1 MKKLLTIGLLTATF
15 ATAMN
20 AQPKLASDNI
30 DEVLKAMTLEE
41 KAKLLVGGAN
51 NFFGANAVVGGE
63 ADLVAGAAGTS
74 PAIPR
79 LGIPATVLTDG
90 PAGVRINPTR
100 KGTDKTYYAT
110 AFPIGS
116 CLASTWN
123 TELVSKVGEAIGN
136 ETKEYRCDVILGPGM
151 NLHRNP
157 LCGRNFEYYSE
168 DPLLT
173 GKIAAAYIQGV
184 QSQGAGVSAK
194 HFAVNSQETDR
205 TAVDE
210 RVSQRAARELY
221 LRGFEIAVRESDP
234 WTIMASYN
242 QVNGQ
247 YSMGNHDLLTKI
259 LREDWGYK
267 GIVMTDWIGIREGL
281 ETISEVHAGND
292 LMEPGQ
298 PAQVEEII
306 KGVKEG
312 KLDIAD
318 VDRNVRRM
326 LEYIVKTPSF
336 RQYPASNNPDF
347 KAHAA
352 ITRQSAAE
360 GIVLLKNNGALP
372 FRTEG
377 NHNSQFSARACSLS
391 SERTLNS
398 QLIKTVALFGENS
411 YDFLSGGTGSG
422 CVHPPYVVDM
432 LQGLENAG
440 IKSSATLTDIYR
452 KYIDYA
458 RIKFQAE
465 RHPAKWFQTEMM
477 GQQKYPEISLSPIAI
492 NKEVQAADAA
502 IITIGRQAGEGIDR
516 DIDTE
521 FNLIPEERALITDV
535 CNAFH
540 AAGKPVIVIINSG
553 SVIETASWSSYPDA
567 ILCAWQPGM
576 EGGNSIADLLTG
588 KVNPSGKLTMTWP
601 IAATDHASTKNFP
614 GNIDDYTFQ
623 MMVGNKM
630 PVPGHAYTNH
640 EEDIYVGYRF
650 FDTFNKEVAYP
661 FGFGLSYTTFAFSK
675 PVVKLSTLRSALPL
689 GSSKNSQLST
699 LNSQLSTLNSQLS
712 TVQVSITVKNT
723 GAVSGK
729 EVAQVYVQA
738 PKGRLEKPVQE
749 LKAFAKTR
757 ELQPGE
763 SQTLTMT
770 IPVRDLASFDE
781 AGSQW
786 ITEAGTYTFRIGNNS
801 RNIAA
806 TAQLK
811 IAEYTEKTTNA
822 LAPQQPLKLLKQ

>member
-1 MKKLLTIGLLTATF
+1 MKKLFITALLAMLTTTIMSG
-15 ATAMN
+15 
-20 AQPKLASDNI
+20 QIKLKADNI

-51 NFFGANAVVGGE
+51 NFFNAGAVVGGE

-90 PAGVRINPTR
+90 PAGVRIDPTR
-100 KGTDKTYYAT
+100 KGTNKTYYAT

-123 TELVSKVGEAIGN
+123 TELVGKVGEAIGN

-168 DPLLT
+168 DPFVT
-173 GKIAAAYIQGV
+173 GKIAAAYIKGV

-205 TAVDE
+205 TSVDE

-242 QVNGQ
+242 KINGQ
-247 YSMGNHDLLTKI
+247 FSMGNHDLLTKI
-259 LREDWGYK
+259 LRDDWGYK

-281 ETISEVHAGND
+281 PTIAEVQAGND

-298 PAQVEEII
+298 PAQVQEII
-306 KGVKEG
+306 AGVKSG
-312 KLDIAD
+312 KLSMAD

-336 RQYPASNNPDF
+336 HQYPASNNPDF

-372 FRTEG
+372 WKDG
-377 NHNSQFSARACSLS
+377 A
-391 SERTLNS
+391 
-398 QLIKTVALFGENS
+398 IKTVSLFGENS

-432 LQGLENAG
+432 LQGLKNAG
-440 IKSSATLTDIYR
+440 INSSPTLTNIYR
-452 KYIDYA
+452 KYIEYA
-458 RIKFQAE
+458 KVKFQAE
-465 RHPAKWFQTEMM
+465 RHPAKWYQMEMF
-477 GQQKYPEISLSPIAI
+477 GQQKYPEIAIDPICI
-492 NKEVQAADAA
+492 NNEVKGADAA
-502 IITIGRQAGEGIDR
+502 IITIGRQAGEGVDR

-521 FNLIPEERALITDV
+521 FNLIPEERALIMDV

-540 AAGKPVIVIINSG
+540 AVGKPVIVIINSG
-553 SVIETASWSSYPDA
+553 SVIETASWSGYPDA

-614 GNIDDYTFQ
+614 GNIDNYSLMQ
-623 MMVGNKM
+623 MVGSNR
-630 PVPGHAYTNH
+630 PIPGHAYTNH

-650 FDTFNKEVAYP
+650 FDTFNREVAYP
-661 FGFGLSYTTFAFSK
+661 FGFGLSYTTFEMSK
-675 PVVKLSTLRSALPL
+675 PAVKAK
-689 GSSKNSQLST
+689 GKDAVEV
-699 LNSQLSTLNSQLS
+699 
-712 TVQVSITVKNT
+712 TVTIKNT
-723 GAVSGK
+723 GSFSGK

-738 PKGRLEKPVQE
+738 PKGKLEKPAQE

-757 ELQPGE
+757 ELKPGE

-786 ITEAGTYTFRIGNNS
+786 LTEAGTYTFRIGSSS
-801 RNIAA
+801 RDIQASLPIA
-806 TAQLK
+806 LK
-811 IAEYTEKTTNA
+811 EYTEKTTNA
-822 LAPQQPLKLLKQ
+822 LAPQQKLNLLKK

>member
-1 MKKLLTIGLLTATF
+1 MKTRRLFILGMIASLTAT
-15 ATAMN
+15 TMT
-20 AQPKLASDNI
+20 AQPKLKADNI

-41 KAKLLVGGAN
+41 KARLLVGGAN
-51 NFFGANAVVGGE
+51 NFFGTGAVVGGE

-90 PAGVRINPTR
+90 PAGVRIDPTR
-100 KGTDKTYYAT
+100 KGTSQTFYAT

-123 TELVSKVGEAIGN
+123 TELVAKVGEAIGN

-168 DPLLT
+168 DPLVT
-173 GKIAAAYIQGV
+173 GKIAAAYINGV

-205 TAVDE
+205 TSVDE

-221 LRGFEIAVRESDP
+221 LRGFEIAVRESNP

-242 QVNGQ
+242 KVNGTF
-247 YSMGNHDLLTKI
+247 SMGNHDLLTSI
-259 LREDWGYK
+259 LRNDWGYK

-281 ETISEVHAGND
+281 TTISEVHAGND

-336 RQYPASNNPDF
+336 HQYPASNKPDF

-360 GIVLLKNNGALP
+360 GIVMLKNNGALP
-372 FRTEG
+372 WKNG
-377 NHNSQFSARACSLS
+377 AV
-391 SERTLNS
+391 
-398 QLIKTVALFGENS
+398 KTVALFGENS

-432 LQGLENAG
+432 LEGLKNAG
-440 IKSSATLTDIYR
+440 ISSSETLTDIYR
-452 KYIDYA
+452 KYIAYA
-458 RIKFQAE
+458 RVKFQAE

-477 GQQKYPEISLSPIAI
+477 GQQKYPEIGLSPIAV
-492 NKEVQAADAA
+492 NKEVAAADAA

-516 DIDTE
+516 DIATE
-521 FNLIPEERALITDV
+521 FNLIPEEQALIKDV

-553 SVIETASWSSYPDA
+553 SVIETASWSGYPDA

-588 KVNPSGKLTMTWP
+588 KVSPSGKLTMTWP
-601 IAATDHASTKNFP
+601 IAATDHPSTKNFP
-614 GNIDDYTFQ
+614 GNLDFYTYET
-623 MMVGNKM
+623 MKANGME
-630 PVPGHAYTNH
+630 VPGHDYTNH
-640 EEDIYVGYRF
+640 EEDIYVGYRY
-650 FDTFNKEVAYP
+650 FDSFNKNVAYP
-661 FGFGLSYTTFAFSK
+661 FGYGLSYTTFEYSK
-675 PVVKLSTLRSALPL
+675 PAVKVN
-689 GSSKNSQLST
+689 GDNI
-699 LNSQLSTLNSQLS
+699 
-712 TVQVSITVKNT
+712 TVQVTIKNN
-723 GAVSGK
+723 GKVAGK
-729 EVAQVYVQA
+729 EIAQVYVVA
-738 PKGRLEKPVQE
+738 PKGTIEKPQHE
-749 LKAFAKTR
+749 LKGFAKTR
-757 ELQPGE
+757 ELKPGE
-763 SQTLTMT
+763 SQTLSIQMEK
-770 IPVRDLASFDE
+770 RDLASFDE
-781 AGSQW
+781 ANSRW
-786 ITEAGTYTFRIGNNS
+786 LTEAGAYTFEIGASS
-801 RNIAA
+801 RDIRG
-806 TAQLK
+806 TAVTTLT
-811 IAEYTEKTTNA
+811 EYTEQVSNV
-822 LAPQQPLKLLKQ
+822 LAPKQELNLMKRQ

>member
-1 MKKLLTIGLLTATF
+1 MKRLLTTCLLTATF
-15 ATAMN
+15 VMTTN
-20 AQPKLASDNI
+20 AQVQLRADNI
-30 DEVLKAMTLEE
+30 DEVIKAMTLEE

-51 NFFGANAVVGGE
+51 NFFGDQAVVGGE

-74 PAIPR
+74 PAIAR

-90 PAGVRINPTR
+90 PAGVRIDPTR
-100 KGTDKTYYAT
+100 KGDSNTYYAT

-173 GKIAAAYIQGV
+173 GKIAAAYINGV

-205 TAVDE
+205 TSVDE

-221 LRGFEIAVRESDP
+221 LRGFEIAVRESNP

-242 QVNGQ
+242 KINGE

-259 LREDWGYK
+259 LRDDWGFK

-281 ETISEVHAGND
+281 PTISEVHAGND

-298 PAQVEEII
+298 PAQVNEII
-306 KGVKEG
+306 KGVNEG
-312 KLDIAD
+312 KLSMAD

-336 RQYPASNNPDF
+336 HKYPASNAPDF

-360 GIVLLKNNGALP
+360 GIVLLKNNGTLP
-372 FRTEG
+372 WKNG
-377 NHNSQFSARACSLS
+377 G
-391 SERTLNS
+391 
-398 QLIKTVALFGENS
+398 IKTVALFGENS

-432 LQGLENAG
+432 LQGLKNAG
-440 IKSSATLTDIYR
+440 ISSSEKLTDIYR
-452 KYIDYA
+452 KYIEFA
-458 RIKFQAE
+458 KAKFQAE
-465 RHPAKWFQTEMM
+465 RHPAKWYQMEYF
-477 GQQKYPEISLSPIAI
+477 GQQKYPEIGISPIAI
-492 NKEVQAADAA
+492 NNEVSAADAA
-502 IITIGRQAGEGIDR
+502 IITIGRQAGEGVDR
-516 DIDTE
+516 DIETE

-553 SVIETASWSSYPDA
+553 SVIETASWSNYPDA

-601 IAATDHASTKNFP
+601 IAATDHASTRNFP
-614 GNIDDYTFQ
+614 GNIDFYSFKEMSAAKKDIPGYT
-623 MMVGNKM
+623 
-630 PVPGHAYTNH
+630 YTNH

-650 FDTFNKEVAYP
+650 FDTFQKNVAYP
-661 FGFGLSYTTFAFSK
+661 FGYGLSYTTFSFSN
-675 PVVKLSTLRSALPL
+675 PTVKTKGKDA
-689 GSSKNSQLST
+689 
-699 LNSQLSTLNSQLS
+699 
-712 TVQVSITVKNT
+712 VEVSITVKNT
-723 GAVSGK
+723 GKVAGK

-738 PKGRLEKPVQE
+738 PQGRLEKPVQE

-763 SQTLTMT
+763 SQVLTMT
-770 IPVRDLASFDE
+770 IPVRNLASFDE
-781 AGSQW
+781 TGSQW
-786 ITEAGTYTFRIGNNS
+786 LTEAGTYTFRIGNSS
-801 RNIAA
+801 RDIAA
-806 TAQLK
+806 TASIKLN
-811 IAEYTEKTTNA
+811 EYTEKTSNA
-822 LAPQQPLKLLKQ
+822 LAPKQELNLLKK

>member
-1 MKKLLTIGLLTATF
+1 MTT
-15 ATAMN
+15 N
-20 AQPKLASDNI
+20 AQPQLRADNI

-41 KAKLLVGGAN
+41 KATRLVGGAN
-51 NFFGANAVVGGE
+51 NFFGTGAVVGGE

-90 PAGVRINPTR
+90 PAGVRIDPTR

-123 TELVSKVGEAIGN
+123 TELVGQVGEAIGN

-173 GKIAAAYIQGV
+173 GKIAAAYINGV

-205 TAVDE
+205 TSVDE
-210 RVSQRAARELY
+210 RLSQRAARELY
-221 LRGFEIAVRESDP
+221 LRGFEIAVRESNP

-242 QVNGQ
+242 KINGEF
-247 YSMGNHDLLTKI
+247 SMGNHDLLTKI
-259 LREDWGYK
+259 LRDDWGYK

-281 ETISEVHAGND
+281 PTTREVHAGND

-298 PAQVEEII
+298 PAQIEEII

-312 KLDIAD
+312 KLDIKD
-318 VDRNVRRM
+318 VDRNVRHM

-336 RQYPASNNPDF
+336 HKYPASNTPDF

-352 ITRQSAAE
+352 ITRQSACE
-360 GIVLLKNNGALP
+360 GIVLLKNNGTLP
-372 FRTEG
+372 WKG
-377 NHNSQFSARACSLS
+377 D
-391 SERTLNS
+391 
-398 QLIKTVALFGENS
+398 IKTVALFGENS

-440 IKSSATLTDIYR
+440 IKSSATLTDIYQ
-452 KYIDYA
+452 KYIAYA
-458 RIKFQAE
+458 RVKFQAE

-477 GQQKYPEISLSPIAI
+477 GQQKYPEIGISPIAI
-492 NKEVQAADAA
+492 EKEVGTADAA

-521 FNLIPEERALITDV
+521 FNLIPEELSLIKDV

-540 AAGKPVIVIINSG
+540 QAGKPVIVIINSG

-576 EGGNSIADLLTG
+576 EGGNSVADLLTG
-588 KVNPSGKLTMTWP
+588 RVNPSGKLTMTWP
-601 IAATDHASTKNFP
+601 LAATDHPSTKGYP
-614 GNIDDYTFQ
+614 GTMDFYTYEVTRGYTGQ
-623 MMVGNKM
+623 VQGYD
-630 PVPGHAYTNH
+630 YTNH

-650 FDTFNKEVAYP
+650 FDTFQRNVAYP
-661 FGFGLSYTTFAFSK
+661 FGFGLSYTTFEYSK
-675 PVVKLSTLRSALPL
+675 PKCYQYIHRNDGVVI
-689 GSSKNSQLST
+689 Q
-699 LNSQLSTLNSQLS
+699 
-712 TVQVSITVKNT
+712 ITVKNT
-723 GAVSGK
+723 GSVAGK

-738 PKGRLEKPVQE
+738 PKGRLEKPAQE

-763 SQTLTMT
+763 SQILTMT

-781 AGSQW
+781 ANSQW
-786 ITEAGTYTFRIGNNS
+786 ITEAGTYTFRIGASS
-801 RNIAA
+801 RDIRA
-806 TAQLK
+806 TVSLALK
-811 IAEYTEKTTNA
+811 EYTEKTSYA
-822 LAPQQPLKLLKQ
+822 LAPQQKLKLLTQ

>member
-1 MKKLLTIGLLTATF
+1 MTT
-15 ATAMN
+15 N
-20 AQPKLASDNI
+20 AQPQLRADNI

-51 NFFGANAVVGGE
+51 NFFGTGAVVGGE

-90 PAGVRINPTR
+90 PAGVRIDPTR

-184 QSQGAGVSAK
+184 QNQGAGVSAK

-259 LREDWGYK
+259 LRDDWGYK

-336 RQYPASNNPDF
+336 HQYPASNAPDF

-360 GIVLLKNNGALP
+360 GIVLLKNNGVLP

-377 NHNSQFSARACSLS
+377 NLS
-391 SERTLNS
+391 PLTSHHS
-398 QLIKTVALFGENS
+398 PIIKTVALFGENS

-440 IKSSATLTDIYR
+440 IKSSATLTDIYH

-465 RHPAKWFQTEMM
+465 RHPAKWFQTEYM

-492 NKEVQAADAA
+492 GKEVKAADAA

-521 FNLIPEERALITDV
+521 FNLIPEERSLIVDV

-614 GNIDDYTFQ
+614 GNIDDYSFQ

-630 PVPGHAYTNH
+630 PIPGHAYTNH
-640 EEDIYVGYRF
+640 EEDIYVGYRY
-650 FDTFNKEVAYP
+650 FDTSNREVAYP
-661 FGFGLSYTTFAFSK
+661 FGFGLSYTTFEMSK
-675 PVVKLSTLRSALPL
+675 PAVKANGNSA
-689 GSSKNSQLST
+689 
-699 LNSQLSTLNSQLS
+699 
-712 TVQVSITVKNT
+712 VEVSVTVKNT
-723 GAVSGK
+723 GAVAGK
-729 EVAQVYVQA
+729 EVAQVYVTA
-738 PKGRLEKPVQE
+738 PKGRLEKPAQE

-786 ITEAGTYTFRIGNNS
+786 LTEAGTYTFRIGFSS
-801 RNIAA
+801 RDIKASLPLA
-806 TAQLK
+806 LK
-811 IAEYTEKTTNA
+811 EYTEKTTNA
-822 LAPQQPLKLLKQ
+822 LAPQQTLNLLKQ

>member
-1 MKKLLTIGLLTATF
+1 MKKLLLLGFIATLTAMT
-15 ATAMN
+15 MN
-20 AQPKLASDNI
+20 AQPQLRADNI
-30 DEVLKAMTLEE
+30 DEILKAMTLEE

-51 NFFGANAVVGGE
+51 NFFGTSAVVGGE

-100 KGTDKTYYAT
+100 QGTDQTFYAT
-110 AFPIGS
+110 AFPIGT

-123 TELVSKVGEAIGN
+123 TELVSEVGKAIGN

-173 GKIAAAYIQGV
+173 GWIAAAYINGV

-205 TAVDE
+205 TSVDE

-221 LRGFEIAVRESDP
+221 LRGFEIAVRESNP

-242 QVNGQ
+242 KINGQ
-247 YSMGNHDLLTKI
+247 FSMGNHDLLTSI

-281 ETISEVHAGND
+281 PTIAEVHAGND

-298 PAQVEEII
+298 PAQIEEII

-312 KLDIAD
+312 KLSMED

-336 RQYPASNNPDF
+336 HKYPASNKPDF

-352 ITRQSAAE
+352 ITRQSACE

-372 FRTEG
+372 WKSG
-377 NHNSQFSARACSLS
+377 A
-391 SERTLNS
+391 
-398 QLIKTVALFGENS
+398 IKTVALFGEKS

-432 LQGLENAG
+432 LQGLQNAG
-440 IKSSATLTDIYR
+440 IQSSPVLTDIYR
-452 KYIDYA
+452 KYIEFA
-458 RIKFQAE
+458 KVKFQAE
-465 RHPAKWFQTEMM
+465 RHPAKWYQREMF
-477 GQQKYPEISLSPIAI
+477 GQQKYPEIGLSPIAI
-492 NKEVQAADAA
+492 NNEVKTADAA
-502 IITIGRQAGEGIDR
+502 IITIGRQAGEGVDR

-535 CNAFH
+535 CNVFH
-540 AAGKPVIVIINSG
+540 QAGKPVIVIINSG
-553 SVIETASWSSYPDA
+553 SVIETASWSQYPDA

-601 IAATDHASTKNFP
+601 IAATDHASTQNFP
-614 GNIDDYTFQ
+614 GQLDYYSFKD
-623 MMVGNKM
+623 MAAAKR
-630 PVPGHAYTNH
+630 PIPGHTYTNH
-640 EEDIYVGYRF
+640 DEDIYVGYRY
-650 FDTFNKEVAYP
+650 FDTFQKNVAYP
-661 FGFGLSYTTFAFSK
+661 FGFGLSYTTFDFSK
-675 PVVKLSTLRSALPL
+675 PTVKIN
-689 GSSKNSQLST
+689 GSQV
-699 LNSQLSTLNSQLS
+699 
-712 TVQVSITVKNT
+712 TVSVTVKNT
-723 GAVSGK
+723 GSISGK
-729 EVAQVYVQA
+729 EVAQVYVSA
-738 PKGRLEKPVQE
+738 PQGLLEKPVHE

-757 ELQPGE
+757 ELKPGE
-763 SQTLTMT
+763 QQVLTMQ
-770 IPVRDLASFDE
+770 IPVRMLASFDE

-786 ITEAGTYTFRIGNNS
+786 LTEAGDYTFSIGASS
-801 RNIAA
+801 RDIRC
-806 TAQLK
+806 TAKAKVSQ
-811 IAEYTEKTTNA
+811 YTEKVSNA
-822 LAPQQPLKLLKQ
+822 LAPKTKLNLLKQ

>member
-1 MKKLLTIGLLTATF
+1 MKRIMFTGVLLLLMASTMSAQTKLRA
-15 ATAMN
+15 
-20 AQPKLASDNI
+20 DNI
-30 DEVLKAMTLEE
+30 DEVLKAMTIEE
-41 KAKLLVGGAN
+41 KAKLMVGGAN
-51 NFFGANAVVGGE
+51 NFFGAGAVVGGE
-63 ADLVAGAAGTS
+63 ADLVAGAAGTT
-74 PAIPR
+74 PRIER

-90 PAGVRINPTR
+90 PAGVRIDPTR
-100 KGTDKTYYAT
+100 EGTTQTYYAT

-168 DPLLT
+168 DPLIT
-173 GKIAAAYIQGV
+173 GKIAAAYIKGV

-221 LRGFEIAVRESDP
+221 LRGFEIAIRESDP

-242 QVNGQ
+242 KVNGEF
-247 YSMGNHDLLTKI
+247 SMGNHDLLTKI

-267 GIVMTDWIGIREGL
+267 GIVMTDWIGIRNGL
-281 ETISEVHAGND
+281 PTINEVHAGND

-298 PAQVEEII
+298 PAQVQEII
-306 KGVKEG
+306 EGVKSG
-312 KLDIAD
+312 KLSMED

-336 RQYPASNNPDF
+336 KNYPYTNKPDF
-347 KAHAA
+347 EAHAA

-372 FRTEG
+372 WKDG
-377 NHNSQFSARACSLS
+377 K
-391 SERTLNS
+391 
-398 QLIKTVALFGENS
+398 IKTVALFGENS

-432 LQGLENAG
+432 LTGLKNAG
-440 IKSSATLTDIYR
+440 INSSATLTDIYR

-458 RIKFQAE
+458 RVKFQAE

-477 GQQKYPEISLSPIAI
+477 GQQKYPEIGISPIAI
-492 NKEVQAADAA
+492 DKEVASADAA

-516 DIDTE
+516 DIATE
-521 FNLIPEERALITDV
+521 FNLVPEEQALIKDV

-540 AAGKPVIVIINSG
+540 QAGKPVVVIINSG
-553 SVIETASWSSYPDA
+553 SVIETASWSGYPDA

-576 EGGNSIADLLTG
+576 EGGNSVADLLTG

-601 IAATDHASTKNFP
+601 LAATDHPSTKGYP
-614 GNIDDYTFQ
+614 GTMDFYTYEVTRGY
-623 MMVGNKM
+623 VGQ
-630 PVPGHAYTNH
+630 VAGYDYTNH
-640 EEDIYVGYRF
+640 DEDIYVGYRF
-650 FDTFNKEVAYP
+650 FDTFNREVAYP
-661 FGFGLSYTTFAFSK
+661 FGFGLSYTTFEFSK
-675 PVVKLSTLRSALPL
+675 PVVKAK
-689 GSSKNSQLST
+689 GKDA
-699 LNSQLSTLNSQLS
+699 
-712 TVQVSITVKNT
+712 VEVSITIKNT
-723 GAVSGK
+723 GTVSGK
-729 EVAQVYVQA
+729 EVAQIYVQA
-738 PKGRLEKPVQE
+738 PKGKLEKPAQE

-786 ITEAGTYTFRIGNNS
+786 LTEAGNYTFRIGNSS
-801 RNIAA
+801 RNLPLSASL
-806 TAQLK
+806 TLK
-811 IAEYTEKTTNA
+811 EYTEKVNNA
-822 LAPQQPLKLLKQ
+822 LAPKQKLNLLKH

>member
-1 MKKLLTIGLLTATF
+1 MTT
-15 ATAMN
+15 N
-20 AQPKLASDNI
+20 AQPQLRADNI

-51 NFFGANAVVGGE
+51 NFFGTGAVVGGE

-90 PAGVRINPTR
+90 PAGVRIDPTR

-123 TELVSKVGEAIGN
+123 VELVGKVGEAIGN

-168 DPLLT
+168 DPFVT
-173 GKIAAAYIQGV
+173 GKIAAAYIKGV

-205 TAVDE
+205 TSVDE
-210 RVSQRAARELY
+210 RLSQRAARELY
-221 LRGFEIAVRESDP
+221 LRGFEIAVRESNP

-259 LREDWGYK
+259 LRDDWGYK
-267 GIVMTDWIGIREGL
+267 GIVMTDWIGIRKGL
-281 ETISEVHAGND
+281 ETIAEVQAGND

-306 KGVKEG
+306 KGVKDG
-312 KLDIAD
+312 KLSIAD

-336 RQYPASNNPDF
+336 LKYPASNAPDF

-372 FRTEG
+372 WKG
-377 NHNSQFSARACSLS
+377 DV
-391 SERTLNS
+391 
-398 QLIKTVALFGENS
+398 KTVALFGENS

-440 IKSSATLTDIYR
+440 IKSSETLTDIYR
-452 KYIDYA
+452 KYIAFA
-458 RIKFQAE
+458 RVKFQAE

-477 GQQKYPEISLSPIAI
+477 GQQKYPEISISSVAI
-492 NKEVQAADAA
+492 EKEVSTADAA

-516 DIDTE
+516 DIETE
-521 FNLIPEERALITDV
+521 FNLIPEEQALIKDV

-553 SVIETASWSSYPDA
+553 SVIETASWSGYPDA

-576 EGGNSIADLLTG
+576 EGGNSVADLLTG

-601 IAATDHASTKNFP
+601 LAATDHPSTKGYP
-614 GNIDDYTFQ
+614 GTMDFYTYEVTRGYTGQ
-623 MMVGNKM
+623 VQGYD
-630 PVPGHAYTNH
+630 YTNH

-650 FDTFNKEVAYP
+650 FDTFNREVAYP
-661 FGFGLSYTTFAFSK
+661 FGFGLSYTTFEFAK
-675 PVVKLSTLRSALPL
+675 PIVKAK
-689 GSSKNSQLST
+689 GKDA
-699 LNSQLSTLNSQLS
+699 
-712 TVQVSITVKNT
+712 VEVSITVKNT
-723 GAVSGK
+723 GSVAGK

-738 PKGRLEKPVQE
+738 PKGRLEKPAQE

-763 SQTLTMT
+763 SQTLTMV
-770 IPVRDLASFDE
+770 IPVRDLSSFDE
-781 AGSQW
+781 ANSQW
-786 ITEAGTYTFRIGNNS
+786 LTEAGTYTFRIGASS
-801 RNIAA
+801 RDIKA
-806 TAQLK
+806 TASLALK
-811 IAEYTEKTTNA
+811 EYTEKTSNA
-822 LAPQQPLKLLKQ
+822 LAPQQKLRLLTQ

>member
-1 MKKLLTIGLLTATF
+1 MKNLLATCLLATTF
-15 ATAMN
+15 VMTTN
-20 AQPKLASDNI
+20 AQPQLRADNI

-51 NFFGANAVVGGE
+51 TFFGDQAAVGGE

-90 PAGVRINPTR
+90 PAGVRIDPTR
-100 KGTDKTYYAT
+100 KGTDKTFYAT

-123 TELVSKVGEAIGN
+123 TELVNQVGQAIGN

-173 GKIAAAYIQGV
+173 GRIAAAYINGV

-194 HFAVNSQETDR
+194 HFAVNSQETER

-210 RVSQRAARELY
+210 RLSQRAARELY
-221 LRGFEIAVRESDP
+221 LRGFEIAVRESNP

-242 QVNGQ
+242 KINGEF
-247 YSMGNHDLLTKI
+247 SMGNHDLLTKI
-259 LREDWGYK
+259 LRDDWGFK

-281 ETISEVHAGND
+281 PTTREVQAGND

-298 PAQVEEII
+298 PAQTKEIVE
-306 KGVKEG
+306 GVKSG
-312 KLDIAD
+312 KLDIKD
-318 VDRNVRRM
+318 VDCNVRRM

-336 RQYPASNNPDF
+336 HKYPATNSPDF
-347 KAHAA
+347 KAHSA

-360 GIVLLKNNGALP
+360 GIVLLKNNGTLP
-372 FRTEG
+372 WKG
-377 NHNSQFSARACSLS
+377 G
-391 SERTLNS
+391 
-398 QLIKTVALFGENS
+398 IKTVALFGENS

-440 IKSSATLTDIYR
+440 IKSSPVLTDIYR
-452 KYIDYA
+452 KYIEFA
-458 RIKFQAE
+458 KVKFQAE
-465 RHPAKWFQTEMM
+465 RHPAKWYQREYF
-477 GQQKYPEISLSPIAI
+477 GQQKYPEISISPIAI
-492 NKEVQAADAA
+492 NNEVSTADAA
-502 IITIGRQAGEGIDR
+502 IITIGRQAGEGVDR

-540 AAGKPVIVIINSG
+540 QAGKPVIVIINSG
-553 SVIETASWSSYPDA
+553 SVIETASWSGYPDA

-601 IAATDHASTKNFP
+601 IAATDHASSKNFP
-614 GNIDDYTFQ
+614 GQIDYYSFKD
-623 MMVGNKM
+623 MVANKR
-630 PVPGHAYTNH
+630 PIAGHTYTNH
-640 EEDIYVGYRF
+640 EEDIYVGYRY
-650 FDTFNKEVAYP
+650 FDTFQKNVAYP
-661 FGFGLSYTTFAFSK
+661 FGFGLSYTTFEMTK
-675 PVVKLSTLRSALPL
+675 PVVKAK
-689 GSSKNSQLST
+689 GKDA
-699 LNSQLSTLNSQLS
+699 
-712 TVQVSITVKNT
+712 VEVSITVKNT
-723 GAVSGK
+723 GSVAGK

-749 LKAFAKTR
+749 LKGFAKTR
-757 ELQPGE
+757 SLQPGE
-763 SQTLTMT
+763 SQTLTIV
-770 IPVRDLASFDE
+770 IPVRDLASFDD

-786 ITEAGTYTFRIGNNS
+786 LTEAGTYTFRIGASS
-801 RNIAA
+801 RDIQA
-806 TAQLK
+806 TASLK
-811 IAEYTEKTTNA
+811 LNEYTEKTSNA
-822 LAPQQPLKLLKQ
+822 LAPQQKLRLLTQ

>member
-1 MKKLLTIGLLTATF
+1 MSSVSSHNLHVITQIKGINNMKRLLTTCLLATTF
-15 ATAMN
+15 AMTTN
-20 AQPKLASDNI
+20 AQPQLRADNI
-30 DEVLKAMTLEE
+30 DEVIKAMTLEE

-51 NFFGANAVVGGE
+51 NFFSDNAVVGGE

-90 PAGVRINPTR
+90 PAGVRIDPTR

-123 TELVSKVGEAIGN
+123 TELVNKVGQAIGN

-194 HFAVNSQETDR
+194 HFAINSQETDR

-221 LRGFEIAVRESDP
+221 LRGFEIAVRESNP
-234 WTIMASYN
+234 WTVMSSYN
-242 QVNGQ
+242 QINGQ
-247 YSMGNHDLLTKI
+247 YSMGNRDLLTKI
-259 LREDWGYK
+259 LREDWGFK

-281 ETISEVHAGND
+281 PTITEVQAGND

-298 PAQVEEII
+298 PAQVNEII
-306 KGVKEG
+306 EGVKSG

-336 RQYPASNNPDF
+336 KKYPASNNPDF
-347 KAHAA
+347 VAHAA
-352 ITRQSAAE
+352 ITRQSANE
-360 GIVLLKNNGALP
+360 GIVLLKNNGTLP
-372 FRTEG
+372 WK
-377 NHNSQFSARACSLS
+377 NVN
-391 SERTLNS
+391 
-398 QLIKTVALFGENS
+398 IKTVALFGENS

-432 LQGLENAG
+432 LEGLKNAG
-440 IKSSATLTDIYR
+440 IKSSETLTDIYR
-452 KYIDYA
+452 KYIEFA
-458 RIKFQAE
+458 RVKFQAE
-465 RHPAKWFQTEMM
+465 RHPAKWYQNEYF
-477 GQQKYPEISLSPIAI
+477 GQQKYPEIGLDPICV
-492 NKEVQAADAA
+492 NKEVNGADAA
-502 IITIGRQAGEGIDR
+502 IITIGRQAGEGVDR
-516 DIDTE
+516 DINTE
-521 FNLIPEERALITDV
+521 FNLNAEERALITNV

-553 SVIETASWSSYPDA
+553 SVIETASWSGYPDA

-614 GNIDDYTFQ
+614 GQIDDYSLQQ
-623 MMVGNKM
+623 MIGNKT
-630 PVPGHAYTNH
+630 PIPGHAYTNH
-640 EEDIYVGYRF
+640 EEDIYVGYRY
-650 FDTFNKEVAYP
+650 FDTFGRDVAYP

-675 PVVKLSTLRSALPL
+675 PVVKAK
-689 GSSKNSQLST
+689 GKDA
-699 LNSQLSTLNSQLS
+699 
-712 TVQVSITVKNT
+712 VEVSITVKNT
-723 GAVSGK
+723 GSVSGK
-729 EVAQVYVQA
+729 EVAQVYVKA
-738 PKGRLEKPVQE
+738 PKGNLEKPAQE
-749 LKAFAKTR
+749 LKAFAKSR
-757 ELQPGE
+757 ELKPGE
-763 SQTLTMT
+763 SEVLTMT
-770 IPVRDLASFDE
+770 IPVRMLASFDE
-781 AGSQW
+781 ANSQW
-786 ITEAGTYTFRIGNNS
+786 LTEAGTYTFCIGNSS

-806 TAQLK
+806 TATLK
-811 IAEYTEKTTNA
+811 LGEYTEKTTNA
-822 LAPQQPLKLLKQ
+822 LAPQHKLNLLKQ